1 MTDPAAADSKQQAIY
16 REGADAYDRLVRAV
30 GILGALPR
38 AIAELASVQGAR
50 ALDVGCGT
58 GRVARTLLELG
69 AREVVGIDRARAMLD
84 VAARTLPA
92 DRVTLVEGDAREID
106 LAALGGEG
114 SFDLATA
121 GWCFGHF
128 RSWMP
133 EGWRADVGRA
143 LDGMER
149 AVAPGGA
156 LFVIETLGTGRT
168 EPRHDVPLEEYFA
181 LLESRGYARRWIRTD
196 YAFASSDEAAEV
208 LGAFFGEAL
217 IARIRAESLARVP
230 ECTGIWHRTR

>member
-1 MTDPAAADSKQQAIY
+1 
-16 REGADAYDRLVRAV
+16 V
-30 GILGALPR
+30 
-38 AIAELASVQGAR
+38 ELADVRGAR

-84 VAARTLPA
+84 VAARSLGE
-92 DRVTLVEGDAREID
+92 RVRLIEGDARAID
-106 LAALGGEG
+106 LDAIGGEG

-128 RSWMP
+128 RKWMP
-133 EGWRADVGRA
+133 EGWQDDVGRA

-156 LFVIETLGTGRT
+156 LVVIETLGTGRT
-168 EPRHDVPLEEYFA
+168 EPRHDASLEEYFA
-181 LLESRGYARRWIRTD
+181 LLESRGYERRWIRTD
-196 YAFASSDEAAEV
+196 YAFASADEAAEV

-217 IARIRAESLARVP
+217 IARIRAESLTRVP
-230 ECTGIWHRTR
+230 ECTGLWHRVR